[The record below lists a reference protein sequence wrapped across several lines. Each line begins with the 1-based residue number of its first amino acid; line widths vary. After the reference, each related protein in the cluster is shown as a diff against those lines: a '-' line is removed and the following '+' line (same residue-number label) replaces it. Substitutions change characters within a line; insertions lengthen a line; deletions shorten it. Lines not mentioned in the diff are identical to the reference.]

1 MEWQKILSCSARV
14 SFDTDPAVHTFLY
27 LEGSGIAGIVRKALH
42 CYLEQIGHVAL
53 QPETQQRVRRDALL
67 RALGQ
72 AIPDEASAHAPS
84 SPTRGAG
91 HATAP
96 PPIPAARAAPAPAA
110 PARPTRQ
117 SRAME
122 TFTRDADS

>member
-1 MEWQKILSCSARV
+1 MEWQKILTCSARV
-14 SFDTDPAVHTFLY
+14 SFDADPAVHTFLY
-27 LEGSGIAGIVRKALH
+27 LEGGSIAAVLRKALRY
-42 CYLEQIGHVAL
+42 YLEQTGHVAL

-72 AIPDEASAHAPS
+72 AAPGEAPS
-84 SPTRGAG
+84 QAPSPPARGAG
-91 HATAP
+91 QAAAP
-96 PPIPAARAAPAPAA
+96 APVPAARAAPSA

-122 TFTRDADS
+122 TFTRDTDS